1 MAFDYHSLQHAHA
14 TLLMENGADI
24 KGVQAHLG
32 HSDISTT
39 LQVYTH
45 VTDSMASKSV
55 EIFEKAVSP

>member
-1 MAFDYHSLQHAHA
+1 MAFDYHSLQHTHA
-14 TLLMENGADI
+14 LLMENGADI
-24 KGVQAHLG
+24 KDVQVHLG

-55 EIFEKAVSP
+55 EIFEKVVSL